1 MALTSIKLTEGGEFK
16 INTHLTLGALRNAQ
30 IKGLLNKD
38 FISGVIKTSMG
49 NEIGFDSLPMDD
61 ILLMDLAYICYTMEN
76 KNPLSIDEFLEVADL
91 NFQDLTEIYTEV
103 LTNLITKP
111 GKMPGDFKKAT
122 PKQSSNCKKKKHR
135 R

>member
-38 FISGVIKTSMG
+38 FISGIIKTSMG
-49 NEIGFDSLPMDD
+49 NEIEFDSLPMDD

-76 KNPLSIDEFLEVADL
+76 KNPLSIDEFLEVA
-91 NFQDLTEIYTEV
+91 EV

-122 PKQSSNCKKKKHR
+122 PKQASNGKKKKHR
-135 R
+135 C